1 MVKKLFQFLLCF
13 GTVSA
18 SPIAAAS
25 VPEVILV
32 VLPLKSETLRQC
44 EDSSIRF
51 LRAKGFGTSVRRE
64 GTEFV
69 KIFGKKAFNG
79 YSLQVECDQSLKTK
93 ALAFSHPSTSSQ
105 LSVNSIIDGLLY

>member
-1 MVKKLFQFLLCF
+1 MIQKLFQFLLFF
-13 GTVSA
+13 GAVSA
-18 SPIAAAS
+18 SPIAAAN
-25 VPEVILV
+25 VPEVILI

-51 LRAKGFGTSVRRE
+51 LRTKGFGTSVRKE

-69 KIFGKKAFNG
+69 KIFGEKAFDG
-79 YSLQVECDQSLKTK
+79 YSLQVECDQALKTK

-105 LSVNSIIDGLLY
+105 LSVDSIIHGLLY